1 MRGYGSIG
9 TEVIVFACLH
19 AQGEAARLIACA
31 QDFSPLVEQ
40 TDADTVTLD
49 IGGLEHLFGS
59 VHDIARA
66 IARRAGISVNIAV
79 AANPDTACHAA
90 RGFSGT
96 SIVPEGDEA
105 KFLASL
111 PVALLAPTEETAETL
126 ARWGVHTF
134 RDLAALPDLGVAAR
148 LGEEGVR
155 LQQLA
160 RGEHGRPLVPLDA
173 QQRFE
178 EEMELEYPVE
188 LLEPLLFVLA
198 RLLGDVCRRLED
210 RALAAIGLR
219 VHLLLENAGEHERA
233 IRLPVPMRNQRVF
246 LKLIELDLE
255 KHAPAAPVVKVTIA
269 ADPARPRTTQNGL
282 FIPLAPEPE
291 KLELTLARIAKV
303 VGEENVGSPEL
314 MDTHRP
320 GAFRI
325 RAFGMKERGAGGNTG
340 FPQLAL
346 RIFRP
351 PLAAKVQ
358 SDFLSA
364 PGIRGKIARQA
375 GPWRTSGDWWT
386 HDPWSRDEWDIEL
399 TDGGL
404 YRIYYDARTGR
415 WFIEGSYD

>member
-1 MRGYGSIG
+1 M
-9 TEVIVFACLH
+9 FACIH
-19 AQGEAARLIACA
+19 APGEIARLIACA
-31 QDFSPLVEQ
+31 QDFSPQVEQ
-40 TDADTVTLD
+40 TDGDTVTLD
-49 IGGLEHLFGS
+49 IDGLGHLFGS
-59 VHDIARA
+59 VHEIANA
-66 IARRAGISVNIAV
+66 ISRRAGIPVNVAV
-79 AANPDTACHAA
+79 AANPDAAFHAA

-96 SIVPEGDEA
+96 SIVPQGDET

-111 PVALLAPTEETAETL
+111 PVALLSPSEEIAETL
-126 ARWGVHTF
+126 ARWGIRTF
-134 RDLAALPDLGVAAR
+134 RDLAVLPDLGVAAR

-160 RGEHGRPLVPLDA
+160 RGEHERPLVAVEASL
-173 QQRFE
+173 RFE

-210 RALAAIGLR
+210 RALAAISWR
-219 VHLLLENAGEHERA
+219 VRLQLENAADHERT
-233 IRLPVPMRNQRVF
+233 IRLPVPMRNPRVF

-255 KHAPAAPVVKVTIA
+255 KHSPAAPVVKVTISA
-269 ADPARPRTTQNGL
+269 EPVKPRTAQNGL

-291 KLELTLARIAKV
+291 KLELTLARIAAV

-314 MDTHRP
+314 VDTHRP
-320 GAFRI
+320 GAFRMRGI
-325 RAFGMKERGAGGNTG
+325 GIHAYKPSAEKHRHAGLFHLAFRA
-340 FPQLAL
+340 
-346 RIFRP
+346 FRP

-358 SDFLSA
+358 ADFLSA

-386 HDPWSRDEWDIEL
+386 ADPWSRDEWDIEL
-399 TDGGL
+399 TDGAL
-404 YRIYYDARTGR
+404 YRIYCDAQTGR

>member
-1 MRGYGSIG
+1 M
-9 TEVIVFACLH
+9 FACIH
-19 AQGEAARLIACA
+19 APGEGGRLIACA

-40 TDADTVTLD
+40 TDADTATLD
-49 IGGLEHLFGS
+49 IDGLEHLFGP
-59 VHDIARA
+59 VQEIAQA
-66 IARRAGISVNIAV
+66 IARRAGIPVNVAV
-79 AANPDTACHAA
+79 AANPDAAYHAA

-111 PVALLAPTEETAETL
+111 PLTLLSPSEEIAETL
-126 ARWGVHTF
+126 ARWGVRTF
-134 RDLAALPDLGVAAR
+134 HDLAALPDLGVAAR

-160 RGEHGRPLVPLDA
+160 RGAHERPLVPVEA
-173 QQRFE
+173 PQRFE

-198 RLLGDVCRRLED
+198 RLLGDICRRLED

-219 VHLLLENAGEHERA
+219 VLLQLENAPGHERS
-233 IRLPVPMRNQRVF
+233 IRLPVPMRSPRVF

-269 ADPARPRTTQNGL
+269 AEPAKPRTTQNGL

-303 VGEENVGSPEL
+303 VGEENAGSPEL
-314 MDTHRP
+314 VDTHRP
-320 GAFRI
+320 GAFRM
-325 RAFGMKERGAGGNTG
+325 RPFGVKQQARMDRQAGPT
-340 FPQLAL
+340 QLAF
-346 RIFRP
+346 RAFRP

-358 SDFLSA
+358 ADFISA
-364 PGIRGKIARQA
+364 PGIRGKIVQQA
-375 GPWRTSGDWWT
+375 GPWRTSGGWWT
-386 HDPWSRDEWDIEL
+386 EDRWARNEWDIEL
-399 TDGGL
+399 TDGAL
-404 YRIYYDARTGR
+404 YRIYCDAQTGR

>member
-1 MRGYGSIG
+1 
-9 TEVIVFACLH
+9 VFACIH
-19 AQGEAARLIACA
+19 APGESERLIACA
-31 QDFSPLVEQ
+31 QGFSPLVEQ
-40 TDADTVTLD
+40 TGADTVTLD
-49 IGGLEHLFGS
+49 IDGLEHLFGS
-59 VHDIARA
+59 VHDIANA
-66 IARRAGISVNIAV
+66 ITRRAGIPVNVAV
-79 AANPDTACHAA
+79 AANPDAALHAA

-96 SIVPEGDEA
+96 SIVPQGDEA

-111 PVALLAPTEETAETL
+111 PVALLSPSEEILETL
-126 ARWGVHTF
+126 ARWGVRTF

-160 RGEHGRPLVPLDA
+160 RGEHERPLVPVEA
-173 QQRFE
+173 PQRFE

-219 VHLLLENAGEHERA
+219 VRLQLENAGEHERA
-233 IRLPVPMRNQRVF
+233 IRLPVPMRSPRVF

-255 KHAPAAPVVKVTIA
+255 KHSPAAPVVKVSIA
-269 ADPARPRTTQNGL
+269 ADPAKPRTTQNGL

-291 KLELTLARIAKV
+291 KLELTLARIANV

-314 MDTHRP
+314 VDTHRP
-320 GAFRI
+320 GAFRM
-325 RAFGMKERGAGGNTG
+325 RPFAMKEKGAGRNACPT
-340 FPQLAL
+340 QLAF
-346 RIFRP
+346 RVFRP
-351 PLAAKVQ
+351 PVGAKVQ
-358 SDFLSA
+358 ADFLSA
-364 PGIRGKIARQA
+364 PGIRGKILQLA

-386 HDPWSRDEWDIEL
+386 PGPWARDEWDIEL
-399 TDGGL
+399 TDGAL
-404 YRIYYDARTGR
+404 YRIYCDAQSGR